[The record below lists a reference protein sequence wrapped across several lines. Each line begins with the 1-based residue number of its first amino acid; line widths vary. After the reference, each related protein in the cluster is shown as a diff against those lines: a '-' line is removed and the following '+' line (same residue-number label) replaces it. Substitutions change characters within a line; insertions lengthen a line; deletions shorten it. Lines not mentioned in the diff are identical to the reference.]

1 MPEPSIMETIKAKLG
16 SARETELKEL
26 YADVRNHAGEDMT
39 KIDSYIDARVASMG
53 EQLRREYK
61 ESMELQRKEMKA
73 MNVQLLM
80 STVLTWMFI
89 VGYFIMRF
97 VL

>member
-1 MPEPSIMETIKAKLG
+1 MSNKPIMGTIKAKLG
-16 SARETELKEL
+16 AAKETELKEV
-26 YADVRNHAGEDMT
+26 YADLRSRAGEDMA
-39 KIDSYIDARVASMG
+39 KIDAYIDARIASMG

-61 ESMELQRKEMKA
+61 ESMELQRSEMKA
-73 MNVQLLM
+73 MNVHLLV

>member
-1 MPEPSIMETIKAKLG
+1 
-16 SARETELKEL
+16 
-26 YADVRNHAGEDMT
+26 
-39 KIDSYIDARVASMG
+39 MG

-61 ESMELQRKEMKA
+61 ESMELQRAEMKA
-73 MNVQLLM
+73 MNVHLLV

-89 VGYFIMRF
+89 VGYFIIRL